1 MTVSEVPFSIDLSQ
15 ALPLAASEITL
26 AVGALVLLVVGAFWG
41 EKSAGPL
48 SWIGALLLVVAAGVA
63 GTAPLGVAFNGAF
76 VADPL
81 AVYAKVAIYLFA
93 ALAVVLGA
101 GWTRRQGI
109 AKFEYPI
116 LIILASVGMAM
127 MVSAGD
133 LISLY
138 VGVELQSLALYVLAA
153 YHRDDAKA
161 SEAGLKYFVLGA
173 LSSGLLLYGASLVY
187 GFTGS
192 MRFEDIAVVASGD
205 AGAGLIFGLVFLMC
219 GLAFKV
225 SAAPFHMWTP
235 DVYEG
240 APTPVVALFATA
252 PKMAAMVLFARTLS
266 EGFGGALGD
275 WSQIL
280 VIISVISF
288 AVGAFGGLAQ
298 RDVQR
303 LLAYSSIANI
313 GYALLGI
320 AAGTAEGLQAM
331 LMFMTFYM
339 IDTIGLFACLLAL
352 SRGGRPIRRIED
364 FAGLKQDRPVTAIAI
379 TILALSVL
387 GMPPFAGFWGKYFVF
402 GAAIDAGLWGVAAI
416 GLVAS
421 VVAAFYYLRIIKLM
435 WFDAPPEG
443 VVATDR
449 APKEAQWTAW
459 AAAAFSFPLVII
471 GLTWLEPL
479 TRIAASG
486 FGAG

>member
-1 MTVSEVPFSIDLSQ
+1 MTPDLSF
-15 ALPLAASEITL
+15 ALPLAASEVTL
-26 AVGALVLLVVGAFWG
+26 AVGALALLVLGAFWG
-41 EKSAGPL
+41 ERSAGPIAWL
-48 SWIGALLLVVAAGVA
+48 GALLLIAAAGIA
-63 GTAPLGVAFNGAF
+63 GISPHGEAFNGAF
-76 VADPL
+76 VSDAL
-81 AVYAKVAIYLFA
+81 ATYAKVAIYLFS
-93 ALAVVLGA
+93 ALAIILGA
-101 GWTRRQGI
+101 GWTRRMGI
-109 AKFEYPI
+109 AKFEFAI
-116 LIILASVGMAM
+116 LIVLAAIGMAM

-133 LISLY
+133 LIALY
-138 VGVELQSLALYVLAA
+138 IGVELHSLALYVLAA

-173 LSSGLLLYGASLVY
+173 LSSGLLLYGASLIY
-187 GFTGS
+187 GFAGS
-192 MRFEDIAVVASGD
+192 MRFADIAAVASGD
-205 AGAGLIFGLVFLMC
+205 AGAGLVFGLVFLIC

-240 APTPVVALFATA
+240 APTATVAFFSTA
-252 PKMAAMVLFARTLS
+252 PKLAAMVLFARVLLD
-266 EGFGGALGD
+266 GFGGALSD
-275 WSQIL
+275 WRQVLI
-280 VIISVISF
+280 IISLVSF
-288 AVGAFGGLAQ
+288 AVGAFGGLVQ
-298 RDVQR
+298 RDAQR

-320 AAGTAEGLQAM
+320 AAGTAAGLQAM

-352 SRGGRPIRRIED
+352 SRNGRPIRRLED
-364 FAGLKQDRPVTAIAI
+364 FAGLKKDRPVTAIAI

-443 VVATDR
+443 ASATDT

-479 TRIAASG
+479 TRVAAAG

>member
-1 MTVSEVPFSIDLSQ
+1 MPDLSY
-15 ALPLAASEITL
+15 ALNIAASELTL
-26 AVGALVLLVVGAFWG
+26 AVGALVLLMLGAFIG
-41 EKSAGPL
+41 EKSARLISILSVALLVAAAAVAATGPL
-48 SWIGALLLVVAAGVA
+48 
-63 GTAPLGVAFNGAF
+63 GTAFNGAY

-81 AVYAKVAIYLFA
+81 AIYAKVAIYLVSGV
-93 ALAVVLGA
+93 AVILGG
-101 GWTRRQGI
+101 GWMQRKQI
-109 AKFEYPI
+109 ARFEFPI
-116 LIILASVGMAM
+116 LIVLAAVGMGM
-127 MVSAGD
+127 MVSSGD

-138 VGVELQSLALYVLAA
+138 VGVELHSLALYVLAA
-153 YHRDDAKA
+153 YHRDDMKA

-187 GFTGS
+187 GFAGS
-192 MRFEDIAVVASGD
+192 MRYEDIAAYATANPGP
-205 AGAGLIFGLVFLMC
+205 GLIFGLVFVIC

-252 PKMAAMVLFARTLS
+252 PKMAAMVLFARVLS
-266 EGFGGALGD
+266 EGFLEAH
-275 WSQIL
+275 SQWAQVL
-280 VIISVISF
+280 VLVSLASF
-288 AVGAFGGLAQ
+288 VVGAWGGLAQ
-298 RDVQR
+298 KDVQR

-320 AAGTAEGLQAM
+320 TAGTEQGLQAM
-331 LMFMTFYM
+331 VMFMTLYM
-339 IDTIGLFACLLAL
+339 IDTVGFFAILLAL
-352 SRGGRPIRRIED
+352 SRNGRPIRTIAD
-364 FAGLKQDRPVTAIAI
+364 FAGLKKDRPVTTIAI
-379 TILALSVL
+379 TILALSLL
-387 GMPPFAGFWGKYFVF
+387 GMPPLSGFWAKYYVF
-402 GAAIDAGLWGVAAI
+402 GAAASAGYWMVGAA

-435 WFDAPPEG
+435 WFDAAPEG
-443 VVATDR
+443 TAATDK
-449 APKEAQWTAW
+449 APVEAQWIGW
-459 AAAAFSFPLVII
+459 ACAAFSFPLVIV